1 MGFVLWQI
9 HTVWGDGKARESI
22 SCGVSPRTW
31 LVHYHFIA
39 VFIISIA
46 HTLLFDFQLQEW
58 LSLPTYFIFVYEI
71 VILSSI
77 FFFMEWV
84 SWCILPAHQTFQWD
98 VSLCLQFDYGQAFFV
113 SSNFFLRS
121 FASSSGA
128 IRTTTCLQPLLQYK
142 FLKERGYLDKLNL
155 IKLKKIV
162 ETLSIYYE
170 TTNKL

>member
-1 MGFVLWQI
+1 MWGFTKNLVSIVLFYCSFHHFYCTHI
-9 HTVWGDGKARESI
+9 VVWIPVAR
-22 SCGVSPRTW
+22 V
-31 LVHYHFIA
+31 
-39 VFIISIA
+39 
-46 HTLLFDFQLQEW
+46 D

-71 VILSSI
+71 IILSSVL
-77 FFFMEWV
+77 FFMEWV
-84 SWCILPAHQTFQWD
+84 SWCILPARQTFQWD

-121 FASSSGA
+121 FASYSRE

-142 FLKERGYLDKLNL
+142 LLKERGYLDKLNL